1 MNGVDCPEYPGL
13 FCSSPARVSSKGDWQ
28 VGFSEDL
35 DLASRRQLKRT
46 LNCEAPKQQ
55 LEHTLTLQRKSSGH
69 NKKETL

>member
-1 MNGVDCPEYPGL
+1 MNGVDCPEYPDL
-13 FCSSPARVSSKGDWQ
+13 FCSSPASVSSKADWQ

-35 DLASRRQLKRT
+35 DLASGRKLKRT

-55 LEHTLTLQRKSSGH
+55 LEHTLTLQRKNSGH